1 MSVGIFLGY
10 SLLQLLEYGIAWID
24 RTKTFCKD
32 KIRIAL
38 QTLECLNSENN
49 VRRMGNTSRVHIL
62 DQELTGST
70 TNSNYEK

>member
-1 MSVGIFLGY
+1 M
-10 SLLQLLEYGIAWID
+10 LEYGIAWID

-32 KIRIAL
+32 KMHIAL

-49 VRRMGNTSRVHIL
+49 VRRMENTSRALIL